1 MNNNNSIEILTSY
14 NYIVNMGS
22 IYYLNNSLT
31 KMTSKESNVSILRY
45 KGWKI
50 LVLRRIN
57 IKYKFAVFIKN
68 STPIYC
74 IIIEIFFE
82 NYTFFYKITQIKTN
96 LHKTILISS
105 SLA

>member
-45 KGWKI
+45 KG
-50 LVLRRIN
+50 
-57 IKYKFAVFIKN
+57 
-68 STPIYC
+68 
-74 IIIEIFFE
+74 
-82 NYTFFYKITQIKTN
+82 
-96 LHKTILISS
+96 
-105 SLA
+105 